1 MRSNLGRARRLV
13 AGLAFVA
20 LLAALALPAAAAV
33 DPELLEARQELH
45 ETKERLHARHERL
58 RGLQR
63 DLNELATR
71 ISRTSDTINHTWE
84 EMAKLKG
91 EIGPLLTRLARLETR
106 LAERSREAY
115 IMGPGAPML
124 FLLTAT
130 SAEQVAS
137 RMSLLDEMSRRDG
150 VLALMVGQARDRLA
164 RTRDALSRAQTSRRL
179 LLDALAADREE
190 MKEKMAEVQVLYESL
205 QARRDEILAEIS
217 LIRPFA
223 VCPVQGPHAIAD
235 DFGIWV
241 HHPKDEGGNHVHQ
254 GNDMMAPGGT
264 PIVAPFDGLAADA
277 TNKIGGNAVIVYG
290 QFGYVYNAHLSAFG
304 TLGQVET
311 GTVIGYVGATGNA
324 GGNHDHFEWHPGNGP
339 AVDPHEFL
347 LKVC

>member
-1 MRSNLGRARRLV
+1 MGTRGRARRLV

-20 LLAALALPAAAAV
+20 LLATLALPAAAAV
-33 DPELLEARQELH
+33 DPELLEARHELQ

-71 ISRTSDTINHTWE
+71 ISRTSDTINQTWE
-84 EMAKLKG
+84 EMAKLRA
-91 EIGPLLTRLARLETR
+91 EIGPLHSRLARLETR

-150 VLALMVGQARDRLA
+150 VLALKVGQARDRLA

-179 LLDALAADREE
+179 LLDALAADRKE
-190 MKEKMAEVQVLYESL
+190 MKEKM
-205 QARRDEILAEIS
+205 AEIS

-254 GNDMMAPGGT
+254 GNDIMAPGGT
-264 PIVAPFDGLAADA
+264 PIVAPFDGLAVDA
-277 TNKIGGNAVIVYG
+277 TNKIGGNAVKVYG
-290 QFGYVYNAHLSAFG
+290 QFGYVYNAHMSAFG

-311 GTVIGYVGATGNA
+311 GTVIGYVGATGNTGA
-324 GGNHDHFEWHPGNGP
+324 NHDHFEWHPDNGP

>member
-33 DPELLEARQELH
+33 DPELQEAREELQ

-71 ISRTSDTINHTWE
+71 ISRTSDTINHTRE
-84 EMAKLKG
+84 EMAKLQA
-91 EIGPLLTRLARLETR
+91 EIGPLRTRLARLETR

-130 SAEQVAS
+130 SAEQAAS

-150 VLALMVGQARDRLA
+150 VLALTVGQARDRLA

-179 LLDALAADREE
+179 LLDALAADRNE
-190 MKEKMAEVQVLYESL
+190 MKEKMAEIQALYDSL
-205 QARRDEILAEIS
+205 QARRNEILAEIS

-254 GNDMMAPGGT
+254 GNDIMAPGGT
-264 PIVAPFDGLAADA
+264 PIVAPFDGLAVDA
-277 TNKIGGNAVIVYG
+277 TNKIGGNAVKVYG

-311 GTVIGYVGATGNA
+311 GTVIGYVGATGNTGA
-324 GGNHDHFEWHPGNGP
+324 NHDHFEWHPDNGP

-347 LKVC
+347 LMVC